1 MRNKRQRLACV
12 RCRHKILFLA
22 GVSLCFSLSVWSQT
36 ADSADGDSNK
46 AWTATT
52 DSKTDYGNPTRTIE
66 SHTQNG
72 NRTVDVRSLQT
83 RGPDGDFKPYQDIE
97 TETVRVNATTVRT
110 TTRTFVRDD
119 SGTKKLFQVTEEQSQ
134 TLPGGDSKVVRA
146 TSNPDA
152 NGNLQVVQRE
162 VQETQTTSPDV
173 RETKTTVML
182 SSSEGDLTP
191 AFKMQERQKRNGN
204 TVEITKT
211 KLLPDGAGSWQV
223 GEVQQS
229 TIKDEGKDR
238 TIDKRVS
245 RPDSEGKL
253 EEITRTVG
261 KESEAA
267 PGQRRNSEETY
278 SIDLPGAARDS
289 AMHLVQRVTT
299 TQRSD
304 SDSHQSA
311 EQVERINP
319 GDPGTGLH
327 VTTVNIDTLHSG
339 SSGVQST
346 QTVQMRDANG
356 SLNVISVDLSKSDK
370 VKATEV
376 QIAPAKTK

>member
-1 MRNKRQRLACV
+1 MRNKWERSAYAR
-12 RCRHKILFLA
+12 RWHKILLFA
-22 GVSLCFSLSVWSQT
+22 GLSLCFSLAVSAQT

-52 DSKTDYGNPTRTIE
+52 NSKADYGNPTRTIE

-83 RGPDGDFKPYQDIE
+83 RGPDGDFRPYQDID

-110 TTRTFVRDD
+110 TTRTFVRDG
-119 SGTKKLFQVTEEQSQ
+119 SGTKTLFQVTEEQSQ
-134 TLPGGDSKVVRA
+134 TFPGGDSKIERA

-182 SSSEGDLTP
+182 PSGEGGLTP
-191 AFKMQERQKRNGN
+191 ALKMQERQKRNGN

-211 KLLPDGAGSWQV
+211 TLLPDGAGSWRV

-229 TIKDEGKDR
+229 TIKDEGKNR
-238 TIDKRVS
+238 NTDKRVS

-261 KESEAA
+261 KESEVAL
-267 PGQRRNSEETY
+267 GERRNSEETY
-278 SIDLPGAARDS
+278 SIDLPGVVRDGS
-289 AMHLVQRVTT
+289 LHLVQRVTT
-299 TQRSD
+299 TQRSN
-304 SDSHQSA
+304 SGSQQLTELV
-311 EQVERINP
+311 EQPNP
-319 GDPGTGLH
+319 GDPRAGVH
-327 VTTVNIDTLHSG
+327 VTKVNIDTLHSG

-346 QTVQMRDANG
+346 HTIQMRDANG
-356 SLNVISVDLSKSDK
+356 SLNVISVDMSKSDN
-370 VKATEV
+370 VKAVEV
-376 QIAPAKTK
+376 QIAPSKAK